1 MNSENIDLNLFDDE
15 DDYLNNLYK
24 LRRDYKKIGKD
35 PQKKELVDKLLKKD
49 NLLNMDDGDL
59 LDEIKNRFT
68 DKDTVKVIYSWLA
81 HRLKYIS
88 DKAQVFRQNILSA
101 YSYLPPNKI
110 MKKAM
115 KYAKHL
121 ELSPAEFDVFR
132 KMFMIEYETPL
143 SGTETFDEEFKN
155 SGAMAHLLDYQPER
169 EVRGKLNF
177 EPSESGIIENIIKTS
192 IANED
197 LFFYCVNNSFSYK
210 SELTDY
216 NEILIKKDLKFID
229 CIPPVIAA
237 LFIPKIMYL
246 EINMIYSNIGKLI
259 QHCYEHKKLTEV
271 EKSLRLRIA
280 SDPTQYSD
288 QNGKLISPIKDL
300 QIRVLLQQSLWKLVL
315 FLRSKQA
322 LNCDCTKFYNLISMY
337 APDLFVSQNVKN
349 DYNQDSI
356 HIITRLFHAFS
367 LYPITY
373 KEKINISSTIKSD
386 KDGKEKGTQIF
397 IERRD
402 SNIAIMQD
410 LSVLRDK
417 LNENI
422 TIERDKETSFIFIRP
437 NNNTDNR
444 YVTTIRDNQTQMEKD
459 IRNYK
464 CNISSN
470 YFNLSNEE
478 INRVYNKEKK
488 IITYTTVEGI
498 IIFIVLRTKLA
509 TSMNFKNIDSS
520 RKFKETDIFKFT
532 SFKNLVNEYD
542 DNPVLYDNVIKIKTL
557 EDREKNFNLTSVVL
571 NSVFDETHIE
581 KGNTG
586 TIKLKGMPFTI
597 SKITN
602 TSSVNTKLLLYHP
615 YNFEDNSGDTNNPFN
630 YFNNNFDS
638 GTSISNNTIIEY
650 IQKYGEI
657 FIYTDPVYDIGNK
670 YNLKHQ

>member
-1 MNSENIDLNLFDDE
+1 MISENIDLNLFDDE

-59 LDEIKNRFT
+59 LDEIKSRFT

-121 ELSPAEFDVFR
+121 NLSPAEFDVFR

-143 SGTETFDEEFKN
+143 NGTETFDEEFKN

-192 IANED
+192 ITNED
-197 LFFYCVNNSFSYK
+197 LFFYCVNNSFSYVPK
-210 SELTDY
+210 LENY
-216 NEILIKKDLKFID
+216 NEIMVKKDLKFTD

-237 LFIPKIMYL
+237 LFIPKIDYI

-271 EKSLRLRIA
+271 EKNLRLRIA
-280 SDPTQYSD
+280 SDSTQYSD

-373 KEKINISSTIKSD
+373 KEKINLSSLDNKSGKDDD
-386 KDGKEKGTQIF
+386 KKLAITS
-397 IERRD
+397 RD
-402 SNIAIMQD
+402 SKIVVLQD
-410 LSVLRDK
+410 LSTLRKKID
-417 LNENI
+417 ENI
-422 TIERDKETSFIFIRP
+422 TIERDKETAFIFIRP
-437 NNNTDNR
+437 NNNNNNKQI
-444 YVTTIRDNQTQMEKD
+444 VSNIRNENKEED

-464 CNISSN
+464 SNISKN
-470 YFNLSNEE
+470 YFNLSNND
-478 INRVYNKEKK
+478 INEVYKKEKK
-488 IITYTTVEGI
+488 IITYTSVEGI

-509 TSMNFKNIDSS
+509 TSMKFKNNSDK
-520 RKFKETDIFKFT
+520 KFKETEIFKFT

-542 DNPVLYDNVIKIKTL
+542 VNTVLYDENVEIKT
-557 EDREKNFNLTSVVL
+557 EKDETKKFNLTSVVL
-571 NSVFDETHIE
+571 NSVFDEEYIE
-581 KGNTG
+581 TG
-586 TIKLKGMPFTI
+586 KRETIKLKGMPFTI
-597 SKITN
+597 STINNESQTN
-602 TSSVNTKLLLYHP
+602 LLLYHP
-615 YNFEDNSGDTNNPFN
+615 YNFEDKTTTMNIPFN
-630 YFNNNFDS
+630 YVNKIFES
-638 GTSISNNTIIEY
+638 GSNSHNDDVVGF

-657 FIYTDPVYDIGNK
+657 FIYTDKEYDIGNK
-670 YNLKHQ
+670 YNLKHD

>member
-1 MNSENIDLNLFDDE
+1 MISENIDLNLFDDE

-59 LDEIKNRFT
+59 LDEIKSRFT

-121 ELSPAEFDVFR
+121 NLSPAEFDVFR

-143 SGTETFDEEFKN
+143 NGTETFDEEFKN

-192 IANED
+192 ITNED
-197 LFFYCVNNSFSYK
+197 LFFYCVNNSFSYVPK
-210 SELTDY
+210 LENY
-216 NEILIKKDLKFID
+216 NEIMVKKDLKFTD

-237 LFIPKIMYL
+237 LFIPKIDYI

-271 EKSLRLRIA
+271 EKNLRLRIA
-280 SDPTQYSD
+280 SDSTQYSD

-373 KEKINISSTIKSD
+373 KEKINLSSLDNKSGKDDD
-386 KDGKEKGTQIF
+386 KKLAITS
-397 IERRD
+397 RD
-402 SNIAIMQD
+402 SKIVVLQD
-410 LSVLRDK
+410 LSTLRKKID
-417 LNENI
+417 ENI
-422 TIERDKETSFIFIRP
+422 TIERDKETAFIFIRP
-437 NNNTDNR
+437 NNNNNKQI
-444 YVTTIRDNQTQMEKD
+444 VSNIRNENKEED

-464 CNISSN
+464 SNISKN
-470 YFNLSNEE
+470 YFNLSNND
-478 INRVYNKEKK
+478 INEVYKKEKK
-488 IITYTTVEGI
+488 IITYTSVEGI

-509 TSMNFKNIDSS
+509 TSMKFKNNSDK
-520 RKFKETDIFKFT
+520 KFKETEIFKFT

-542 DNPVLYDNVIKIKTL
+542 VNTVLYDENVEIKT
-557 EDREKNFNLTSVVL
+557 EKDETKKFNLTSVVL
-571 NSVFDETHIE
+571 NSVFDEEYIE
-581 KGNTG
+581 NGKRE

-597 SKITN
+597 STINNESQTN
-602 TSSVNTKLLLYHP
+602 LLLYHP
-615 YNFEDNSGDTNNPFN
+615 YNFEDKTTTMNIPFN
-630 YFNNNFDS
+630 YVNKIFES
-638 GTSISNNTIIEY
+638 GSNSHNDDVVGF

-657 FIYTDPVYDIGNK
+657 FIYTDKEYDIGNK
-670 YNLKHQ
+670 YNLKHD